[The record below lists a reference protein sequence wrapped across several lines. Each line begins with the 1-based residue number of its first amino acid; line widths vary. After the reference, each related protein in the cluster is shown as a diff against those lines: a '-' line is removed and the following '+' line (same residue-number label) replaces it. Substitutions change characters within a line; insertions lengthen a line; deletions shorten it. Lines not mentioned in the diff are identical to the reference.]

1 MANVKIELE
10 IDWLNEDE
18 TLDETIKEQV
28 ISNLQNRLI
37 QNAEN
42 QITHKLNA
50 ELKEIADRVT
60 SSFIEKTLET
70 KIEDLQIPY
79 KTGGYWSSEIEYMPI
94 SQYVG
99 RKYEEH
105 LTKKSLDENGRE
117 AKYNSDAKLSISEYF
132 IKNYLAKELT
142 GKVSAMIQNARK
154 DAEETIV
161 KALENNLKEQ
171 LSVDI
176 IERLNIP
183 KMLESLQN
191 KAVELDTND
200 QGGKAK

>member
-1 MANVKIELE
+1 MATVKIELE
-10 IDWLNEDE
+10 LDWMNEDDS
-18 TLDETIKEQV
+18 LDEAIKKEV
-28 ISNLQNRLI
+28 IADLQNRLVK
-37 QNAEN
+37 NAEN
-42 QITHKLNA
+42 QIASKLNA
-50 ELKEIADRVT
+50 QLAEIADRVA

-79 KTGGYWSSEIEYMPI
+79 KESYWDSSVKYIPI

-99 RKYEEH
+99 MKYEEH
-105 LTKKSLDENGRE
+105 LTKKSLDEHGRE
-117 AKYNSDAKLSISEYF
+117 AKYDRDAKLSISEYF

-142 GKVSAMIQNARK
+142 GKVSTMIQTARK
-154 DAEETIV
+154 DAEETII

-191 KAVELDTND
+191 KASELGDGE
-200 QGGKAK
+200 Q

>member
-10 IDWLNEDE
+10 LDWLNEDQ
-18 TLDETIKEQV
+18 TLDDSIREQV
-28 ISNLQNRLI
+28 IANLQSRLI

-79 KTGGYWSSEIEYMPI
+79 QKGGYWSSEIEYMPI

-105 LTKKSLDENGRE
+105 LTKKSLDEHGRE

-142 GKVSAMIQNARK
+142 GKVSAMIQTARK

-191 KAVELDTND
+191 KAANLEAGRSDD
-200 QGGKAK
+200 K

>member
-1 MANVKIELE
+1 MAIVKVELDL
-10 IDWLNEDE
+10 DWINEEE
-18 TLDETIKEQV
+18 TLDEVIKRQV
-28 ISNLQNRLI
+28 ITDLQNRLI

-42 QITHKLNA
+42 QIAAKLNA
-50 ELKEIADRVT
+50 QLEEIADRVS

-79 KTGGYWSSEIEYMPI
+79 KKGGYWSSDIEYMPI

-142 GKVSAMIQNARK
+142 GKVSAMIQTARK

-183 KMLESLQN
+183 KMLESLQS
-191 KAVELDTND
+191 KAAELDLKD
-200 QGGKAK
+200 RGEGS

>member
-10 IDWLNEDE
+10 LDWLNEDE
-18 TLDETIKEQV
+18 TLDDSIREQV

-37 QNAEN
+37 KNAEN
-42 QITHKLNA
+42 QIAEKLNA
-50 ELKEIADRVT
+50 QLVEITDRVS
-60 SSFIEKTLET
+60 SSFIEKTLES
-70 KIEDLQIPY
+70 KIEDLKIPH
-79 KTGGYWSSEIEYMPI
+79 KTSSWGSEVEYIPI
-94 SQYVG
+94 SQYIG
-99 RKYEEH
+99 MKYEQH
-105 LTKKSLDENGRE
+105 LNKKSLDEHGRE
-117 AKYNSDAKLSISEYF
+117 AKYSSDQKLSISEYF

-142 GKVSAMIQNARK
+142 GKVSTMIQTARK

-191 KAVELDTND
+191 KAVELDTKD
-200 QGGKAK
+200 

>member
-1 MANVKIELE
+1 MATVKIELDL
-10 IDWLNEDE
+10 DWINEDQS
-18 TLDETIKEQV
+18 LDESIKEEV
-28 ISNLQNRLI
+28 IANLQNRLVK
-37 QNAEN
+37 NAEE
-42 QITHKLNA
+42 QITHKLNHQL
-50 ELKEIADRVT
+50 EEITERIT

-70 KIEDLQIPY
+70 KIEDLKIPY
-79 KTGGYWSSEIEYMPI
+79 KKGGYWSSEIEYIPI
-94 SQYVG
+94 SEYIG
-99 RKYEEH
+99 MKYEEH

-117 AKYNSDAKLSISEYF
+117 TRYSSDAKVSISEYF
-132 IKNYLAKELT
+132 IKNYLSKELT
-142 GKVSAMIQNARK
+142 GKVSAMIQTARK

-191 KAVELDTND
+191 KASELDF
-200 QGGKAK
+200 KEEK